1 MRLSPWLCTLSAAAV
16 TIAVACTST
25 ESSTSDP
32 GPSAGA
38 DAGGRRGAETS
49 REGGTIELDPSD
61 SADASDA
68 PVAPTPTRK
77 TTLESSMGGVV
88 RTLVRA
94 QFGSDRSDAG
104 ATIYLE
110 AHLGGDP
117 ACPTETSPVPD
128 YTLVVANIPR
138 GAPGQKFTLEDGVA
152 VTYFDFKG
160 DQIRGDVPLR
170 KAAAATVT
178 IVEID
183 GDTSVEIEVDA
194 TFAEGTVKGRAY
206 ATYCESLSN

>member
-1 MRLSPWLCTLSAAAV
+1 MRLSPWLCALSAAAV
-16 TIAVACTST
+16 TVAVACTST
-25 ESSTSDP
+25 ETSTGDP
-32 GPSAGA
+32 GPSTNT
-38 DAGGRRGAETS
+38 DAGGRRGETS
-49 REGGTIELDPSD
+49 REGGTNEPDP
-61 SADASDA
+61 ADASDA
-68 PVAPTPTRK
+68 PTGPTPTKK
-77 TTLESSMGGVV
+77 TSLESSMGGVV
-88 RTLVRA
+88 RMLVRA
-94 QFGSDRSDAG
+94 QFGNDRSDAG

-117 ACPTETSPVPD
+117 ACPDETSPTTD
-128 YTLVVANIPR
+128 YTLIVANVPR

-160 DQIRGDVPLR
+160 DQIMGGAPFR
-170 KAAAATVT
+170 KATAATVT

-206 ATYCESLSN
+206 ATYCESLSI